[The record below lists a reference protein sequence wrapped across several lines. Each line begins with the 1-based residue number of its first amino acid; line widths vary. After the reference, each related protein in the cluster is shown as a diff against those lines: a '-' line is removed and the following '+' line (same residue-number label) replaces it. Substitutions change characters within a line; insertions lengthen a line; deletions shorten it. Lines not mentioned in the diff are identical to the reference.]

1 MINQQ
6 TTSMSIQNIVQQAA
20 VSISPVWPLETFIA
34 CNPLQG
40 FESLPFEEAI
50 TEGNHY
56 FTNPK
61 HNPAVAR
68 INRELIKWCGAFL
81 DMGQGTIAMPNRDEG
96 FYRGFL
102 SLAIYD
108 NNLSH
113 DPEKKV
119 WLKGL
124 PTSAEDALE
133 SCLEKLKV
141 SESARVLFLKDA
153 LSHLP
158 GWAGYVKWRTDWRN
172 APSSEDKTPVTLVDF
187 LAVRMVLT
195 VIYWSDMIKE
205 QPTSAQSH
213 TIDKSKLWKMKLAE
227 EKYQEL
233 LLKEVFSV
241 ATNLPLIVDAL
252 SDVQMVFCIDVRS
265 EPIRSSIE
273 KLGQYE
279 TFGFAGFFGLPVRIH
294 NQAGGSHDACPVLLK
309 PRHDVFQKPLIK
321 AESFVKPHERGRQR
335 LSLMRRS
342 YQQLKYNISTPF
354 SLVETLGAWCGGL
367 MLSRTLF
374 PVMASKVEAWL
385 KEKIMPEIQMCSD
398 LNQHLVGHLRGMPLE
413 DQVIYAEAALKMMGM
428 QRFAKLVI
436 FCGHGGGTQNNP
448 YASALDCGACGGNG
462 GGPNAKLLR
471 DILNQPAVQN
481 ELRKRG
487 INLPLDTY
495 FMAALHNTTT
505 DEVILYEDDVELPR
519 HQALLTRLKHDLEKA
534 QGNNQQKRAKGLGV
548 LGKNVSK
555 DVLRRSSD
563 WSEVR
568 PEWGLAKNAAF
579 IVGPRKLTAPIDLQG
594 RCFLHSYE
602 WAEDQN
608 SAFLET
614 ILTAPMVV
622 AQWINAQYLFSTLD
636 NAKYGSGSKVTHNVA
651 GKIGVMQGNA
661 SDLMHGLPLQSV
673 MMNDD
678 LPYHEPQRLL
688 TVVYAPRQN
697 IASLI
702 EKQEIL
708 RKLFFNGWVHLVVI
722 DPVENQMY
730 QLTRAGRW
738 ELLHDGPILKD
749 HLDEKI
755 PGFAMNE

>member
-1 MINQQ
+1 MMNQQ

-56 FTNPK
+56 FTNAK
-61 HNPAVAR
+61 HNPAVAL

-81 DMGQGTIAMPNRDEG
+81 DVGQGTIAMPNRDEG

-113 DPEKKV
+113 DPEKKA

-124 PTSAEDALE
+124 PASAEDALG

-141 SESARVLFLKDA
+141 SESARVSFLKDA

-195 VIYWSDMIKE
+195 VVYWSDVVKD
-205 QPTSAQSH
+205 QPTNVQLNAG
-213 TIDKSKLWKMKLAE
+213 DKSKIWNIKLAE
-227 EKYQEL
+227 EKYQEY
-233 LLKEVFSV
+233 LLKELLPV
-241 ATNLPLIVDAL
+241 AKTLPLMVDAV

-273 KLGQYE
+273 KFGQYE

-294 NQAGGSHDACPVLLK
+294 DEAGGSHDACPVLLK
-309 PRHDVFQKPLIK
+309 PSHDVFQKPLKK
-321 AESFVKPHERGRQR
+321 AESSVKPHERGRQR
-335 LSLMRRS
+335 LTLMRRGF
-342 YQQLKYNISTPF
+342 QQLKYNMSTPF

-367 MLSRTLF
+367 MLGRTLF
-374 PVMASKVEAWL
+374 PVMASKVEGWL
-385 KEKIMPEIQMCSD
+385 KNKIMPQLPMCSD
-398 LNQHLVGHLRGMPLE
+398 LSQHSAGHVRGMPFE
-413 DQVIYAEAALKMMGM
+413 DQLIYAEAALKMMGM

-436 FCGHGGGTQNNP
+436 FCGHGGLTQNNP
-448 YASALDCGACGGNG
+448 YASALDCGACGGNA

-487 INLPLDTY
+487 IDLPLDTY

-505 DEVILYEDDVELPR
+505 DEVILYEDDAELPH
-519 HQALLTRLKHDLEKA
+519 HQELLNRFKQDLVKA
-534 QGNNQQKRAKGLGV
+534 QEDNQQKRAKNLGIFSN
-548 LGKNVSK
+548 NVSK
-555 DVLRRSSD
+555 DILRRSSD

-579 IVGPRKLTAPIDLQG
+579 IVGPRKLTAPIDLHG

-608 SAFLET
+608 GAFLET

-636 NAKYGSGSKVTHNVA
+636 NARYGSGSKVTQNVA

-673 MMNDD
+673 MMNDEAR
-678 LPYHEPQRLL
+678 YHEPQRLL
-688 TVVYAPRQN
+688 TVVYAPRQT
-697 IASLI
+697 IDGLI

-722 DPVENQMY
+722 DPVENQVY

-738 ELLHDGPILKD
+738 ALLDEGMILKD
-749 HLDEKI
+749 HLNEKL